1 MMESEEAGSGL
12 GKDAGVEGDLSPN
25 PSLSL
30 SANPELLVEGG
41 RKGEAEPRDT
51 LGLED
56 DGWRSR
62 DLDSGDVDDRFLGD
76 ISGLGMPGVKRP
88 GAGEVTGVGG

>member
-1 MMESEEAGSGL
+1 MIESDETGSGL
-12 GKDAGVEGDLSPN
+12 VKEAGVEGDLSPN
-25 PSLSL
+25 PSFNL
-30 SANPELLVEGG
+30 SANPELFVEGG

-62 DLDSGDVDDRFLGD
+62 DLDNGDVEDRFLGD
-76 ISGLGMPGVKRP
+76 ISGLGIPGVKRP